1 MRAMAT
7 QSIPRPKRFALPTW
21 LRNPWV
27 LITLATLLIAAIVI
41 ATVLIRAQTAVTY
54 VTSPVVQQT
63 LTQSV
68 TASGTIAPQN
78 EVTVGTQVSGTIS
91 ALYVDYNSKVTKGEV
106 LARIDTS
113 TFQAQLD
120 QAQANLAQ
128 SQAQAAAQADAAT
141 AANAGVPSA
150 NATVAKAQSALKLA
164 QTNLTR
170 DQSLLKQG
178 FLAASQVQ
186 ADQDAA
192 NAAQAGVATA
202 QAGATQASATAGGG
216 GNTLAAAQ
224 ASVAAQ
230 QAAVQQDQLN
240 LNRAVITSPVN
251 GTVIDREISV
261 GQTVAA
267 SLQTPTLFTI
277 AQDLKQMQVN
287 IAVGEPD
294 IGSVKSGENVTF
306 TVLAYP
312 GRTYKGTVVQVRDN
326 PVTTSNVV
334 TYTVVTSV
342 SNPDGS
348 LLPGMTANATIQI
361 ASAPN
366 ALVVPT
372 AALHVSSSNGAAA
385 SPWGQTSS
393 AGGAAPKTGNTATL
407 MVLRDGK
414 TSRVTVKVG
423 LVSGAQTAVTVVSGT
438 LAAGDDVV
446 TGSSGATHTTRARS
460 ATGSAFG
467 GGGGMRGIH

>member
-1 MRAMAT
+1 MAT
-7 QSIPRPKRFALPTW
+7 QSITRPKRVTLPAW
-21 LRNPWV
+21 LRNRWV
-27 LITLATLLIAAIVI
+27 LITLAVLLIAAIVI
-41 ATVLIRAQTAVTY
+41 ATVLIRAKTAVTY
-54 VTSPVVQQT
+54 ETSPVVQQT

-68 TASGTIAPQN
+68 TASGTVSPQN

-128 SQAQAAAQADAAT
+128 AQAQAAAQADAAV
-141 AANAGVPSA
+141 AANAGIPSA

-192 NAAQAGVATA
+192 NAAQAGLATA

-216 GNTLAAAQ
+216 GNSLAAAQ

-240 LNRAVITSPVN
+240 LNRAVITSPVD

-277 AQDLKQMQVN
+277 AQNLKQMQVN

-294 IGSVKSGENVTF
+294 IGSVRAGENVTF

-372 AALHVSSSNGAAA
+372 SALHVSSANGGAA

-393 AGGAAPKTGNTATL
+393 AAGVAPQAGNTATV
-407 MVLRDGK
+407 MVMRNGK
-414 TSRVTVKVG
+414 TSRATVKVE
-423 LVSGAQTAVTVVSGT
+423 LVSGAQAAVTVVSGT

-446 TGSSGATHTTRARS
+446 TGSSNGTVHTTRARS
-460 ATGSAFG
+460 GGSAFG
-467 GGGGMRGIH
+467 GPGGGLRGIH